1 MAVKPPDQYLQRA
14 KAMKPRV
21 YMNGK
26 RIENITEHP
35 VTRTVVEAN
44 KASYEWAMDLQ
55 GEGGRLFRRPSHLNG
70 ESCNLYNTL
79 NRSTDDLLQ
88 RAAAGLYA
96 AEHLGTC
103 IYRCVGCDAFNTL
116 AATTFEM
123 DRDMGTSYNTRL
135 MHFLRHVQA
144 EDLTVAGAMTEPRG
158 RRDQK
163 LEQWIDPD
171 LSLRVVE
178 KNEGGIVVNGA
189 KINISGAYAS
199 DWTIVLP
206 SGARRPGE
214 EAYAVSFAVPNGE
227 KGMTYICQD
236 TSYSAERELAESDWE
251 LGNPRFGQR
260 ETSMVVFDNVLIPW
274 ERVFLCGETKY
285 AGKIVTRF
293 AQVHRMVCGGSCKVG
308 FGKVMIGAARLIQEF
323 KGLEKVPH
331 VNEQMTEMVTLLE
344 TVRACS
350 KVAAIEG
357 REVVPGSGIYFP
369 DDLLGNVAK
378 LNVANAFWRIMAL
391 AGDIGGGLIVTMPSL
406 KDLKNPETREYV
418 EKYLGFG
425 SETPAEEIMK
435 VTKLLQ
441 NWTAGLHGVGTWHGA
456 GPMQAQKIMVQRLAD
471 FEEMK
476 RLAKE
481 MVEISGRT
489 EWPSYSSP

>member
-1 MAVKPPDQYLQRA
+1 MAVKPPEHYHQRA
-14 KAMKPRV
+14 KEMKPHV

-26 RIENITEHP
+26 RVENITEHP

-44 KASYEWAMDLQ
+44 KASYEWALDLQ
-55 GEGGRLFRRPSHLNG
+55 GKGGRLFRRSSHFNG
-70 ESCNLYNTL
+70 EPCNLYNTL
-79 NRSTDDLLQ
+79 NRGTEDLLQ
-88 RAAAGLYA
+88 RAAAGLCA
-96 AEHLGTC
+96 AERLGTC
-103 IYRCVGCDAFNTL
+103 IYRCVGCDAFNAL
-116 AATTFEM
+116 AATTFEV
-123 DRDMGTSYNTRL
+123 DRDLGTSYFPLL
-135 MHFLRHVQA
+135 MEFLRHVQE
-144 EDLTVAGAMTEPRG
+144 EDHTVAGAMTEPRG

-163 LEQWIDPD
+163 TDQWTDPD
-171 LSLRVVE
+171 LSLRVVG
-178 KNEGGIVVNGA
+178 KNAKGIVVNGA

-214 EAYAVSFAVPNGE
+214 EAYAVAFAVPNGE
-227 KGMTYICQD
+227 EGITYICQYNP
-236 TSYSAERELAESDWE
+236 YSAERELAESDWE

-260 ETSMVVFDNVLIPW
+260 ETSMVVFDNVFVPW

-308 FGKVMIGAARLIQEF
+308 FGKVLIGAARLIQEY
-323 KGLEKVPH
+323 KGMEKAPH
-331 VNEQMTEMVTLLE
+331 VNDQLTEMVTLLE

-357 REVVPGSGIYFP
+357 REEVPGSGIFFP

-378 LNVANAFWRIMAL
+378 LNIGAAFWRMMAL
-391 AGDIGGGLIVTMPSL
+391 AGDIGGGLVVTMPGL
-406 KDLKNPETREYV
+406 KDLKNPETRGHL
-418 EKYLGFG
+418 EKYFGFG
-425 SETPAEEIMK
+425 SKAPAEEILK
-435 VTKLLQ
+435 ITKLLQ

-471 FEEMK
+471 YEEMK
-476 RLAKE
+476 RLARE
-481 MVEISGRT
+481 MAGVDRRPAGNG
-489 EWPSYSSP
+489 

>member
-1 MAVKPPDQYLQRA
+1 MAVRTPEHYLNRA
-14 KAMKPRV
+14 RTMKPRV
-21 YMNGK
+21 FMNGK
-26 RIENITEHP
+26 RVENIAEHP

-44 KASYEWAMDLQ
+44 RASYEWALDES
-55 GEGGRLFRRPSHLNG
+55 GEGKRLFTRSSHLGG
-70 ESCNLYNTL
+70 EQCNLYNTL
-79 NRSTDDLLQ
+79 NRSTEDLLQ

-123 DRDMGTSYNTRL
+123 DWDLKTSYNARL
-135 MHFLRHVQA
+135 MDFLRHVQT

-171 LSLRVVE
+171 LSLRIVGR
-178 KNEGGIVVNGA
+178 NDRGIIVNGA

-206 SGARRPGE
+206 SGARRQGE

-227 KGMTYICQD
+227 KGMTYICQY
-236 TSYSAERELAESDWE
+236 TPYSAERESAESVWE

-260 ETSMVVFDNVLIPW
+260 ETSMVIFDNVFVPW
-274 ERVFLCGETKY
+274 ERVFLRGETAY
-285 AGKIVTRF
+285 AGKVVTRF

-323 KGLEKVPH
+323 KGMEKIPH
-331 VNEQMTEMVTLLE
+331 VNEEMTEMVTLLE

-357 REVVPGSGIYFP
+357 KEEVSGSGIYFP

-378 LNVANAFWRIMAL
+378 LNIGEAFWRIMAL

-406 KDLKNPETREYV
+406 KDLKNPETRAYV

-425 SETPAEEIMK
+425 SETPAEEILK
-435 VTKLLQ
+435 ITKLLQ

-456 GPMQAQKIMVQRLAD
+456 GPVQAQKIMVQRLAD
-471 FEEMK
+471 YEEMK
-476 RLAKE
+476 ALAKK
-481 MVEISGRT
+481 MAGVGGGQAG
-489 EWPSYSSP
+489 